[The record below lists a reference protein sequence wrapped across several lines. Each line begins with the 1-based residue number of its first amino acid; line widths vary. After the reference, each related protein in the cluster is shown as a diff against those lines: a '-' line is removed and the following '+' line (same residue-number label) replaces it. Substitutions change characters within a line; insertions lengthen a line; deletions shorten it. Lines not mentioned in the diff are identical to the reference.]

1 MFNQKFREY
10 IDMIEF
16 EEVDLDKDEEK
27 VEEDKG
33 GQEDEP
39 GQAIKLGQLN
49 KDATFFMR
57 SFIQLRVY
65 SRYRL

>member
-33 GQEDEP
+33 G
-39 GQAIKLGQLN
+39 
-49 KDATFFMR
+49 
-57 SFIQLRVY
+57 
-65 SRYRL
+65 